1 MRDRAQ
7 GVRDC
12 FLIVGLLP
20 TPTIKRVLRVK
31 SASGQRGGRVGADAR
46 RGSRGEVGGLGGG
59 RALAHIAGRRR
70 RRRGRPGGAE
80 MVRCNS
86 PTSNAIPR
94 YPSTES
100 SHASTCGQKGASR
113 SRPCC
118 EQDHAPYAPTSTNQ
132 RSPHIGSNARPVRSI
147 HPTNVSVDEIR
158 KMKTRP
164 SCNSCCI
171 CILLA
176 CSAAPFSLSCM
187 GGYRSAN
194 FIEKTPLLAHSRPQR
209 GMSAI

>member
-1 MRDRAQ
+1 MRAWAVSLCV
-7 GVRDC
+7 GAAVRNC
-12 FLIVGLLP
+12 PKLFVEVG
-20 TPTIKRVLRVK
+20 VK
-31 SASGQRGGRVGADAR
+31 SASGQRGRRVGADACKAGQSCGGR
-46 RGSRGEVGGLGGG
+46 RARWRKGASAHRGSQAAAARAAWGG
-59 RALAHIAGRRR
+59 RNGSLQQ
-70 RRRGRPGGAE
+70 P
-80 MVRCNS
+80 N
-86 PTSNAIPR
+86 NAIPR